1 MSIPRRADNLRFL
14 MDEITELLERW
25 QEGDRQ
31 ALEQLIPQIYG
42 ELRQLAR
49 RELARPDRP
58 NPTLDPTVLVHE
70 AYLRLERSS
79 GGREGRRFN
88 NRGHFFAVAAKAMRQ
103 IVVDHARKRHASKR
117 GGPKID
123 LDLEHQQIAVEDQSE
138 MIVALDQALD
148 RLSTI
153 EERLTRVVECR
164 FFAGLSV
171 QETASALGVDRRT
184 VHRDWIKAQALLKR
198 QLAVS

>member
-1 MSIPRRADNLRFL
+1 
-14 MDEITELLERW
+14 MDEITELLDRW
-25 QEGDRQ
+25 QGGDRA
-31 ALEQLIPQIYG
+31 ALEKLIPQIYG

-49 RELARPDRP
+49 RELSRPDRS

-70 AYLRLERSS
+70 AYLRLEKARGDDDS
-79 GGREGRRFN
+79 GPRWN

-103 IVVDHARKRHASKR
+103 IVVDHARKRHAQKR
-117 GGPKID
+117 GGPQAD
-123 LDLEHQQIAVEDQSE
+123 LDLEGQQIAIDGHSE
-138 MIVALDQALD
+138 RIVALDQALD
-148 RLSTI
+148 RLSRI

-171 QETASALGVDRRT
+171 QETAAALGVDRRT

-198 QLAVS
+198 QLAAP

>member
-1 MSIPRRADNLRFL
+1 

-25 QEGDRQ
+25 QGGDRE
-31 ALEQLIPQIYG
+31 AVEQLIPQIYG

-49 RELARPDRP
+49 RELSRPDRSR
-58 NPTLDPTVLVHE
+58 NATLDPTVLVHE
-70 AYLRLERSS
+70 AYLRLERAS
-79 GGREGRRFN
+79 GDEEGGYRWN

-103 IVVDHARKRHASKR
+103 IVVDHARKRHAQKR
-117 GGPKID
+117 GGEQAD
-123 LDLEHQQIAVEDQSE
+123 LDLEDQQIAIDDQSE
-138 MIVALDQALD
+138 RIVALDQALH
-148 RLSTI
+148 RLSEI

-171 QETASALGVDRRT
+171 QETAAALGVDRRT

-198 QLAVS
+198 QLAAP